1 MYFSEH
7 NVSKPKPGPPRQNL
21 LIGLRDENNLN
32 TFRESCLPIIFSR
45 KETNDSYDQK
55 LPIITFTSLFEPA
68 EADRSLRVIDESEK
82 RKRCPGLMFLQC
94 MSGRI
99 GRMFSKRGN
108 VKC

>member
-82 RKRCPGLMFLQC
+82 CTRYPGLIFVQC